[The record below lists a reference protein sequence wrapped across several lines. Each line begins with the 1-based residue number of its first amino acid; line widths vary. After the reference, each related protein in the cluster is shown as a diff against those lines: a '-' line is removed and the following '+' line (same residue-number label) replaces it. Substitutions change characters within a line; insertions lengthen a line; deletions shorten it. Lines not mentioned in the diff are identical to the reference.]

1 MNRHVWFI
9 LLLFVHRSVLAQTAV
24 ETSAD
29 ALTRIPA
36 AMRGF
41 VDSGAISGAV
51 TLVGRGGKVVHLAAV
66 GQADIES
73 GRPMKK
79 NTLFSI
85 ASMTKPLVAT
95 AVMVLQD
102 EGKLN
107 VEDNVSKYIPEFASL
122 KLNKGTWRGIR
133 IVSAEAARQM
143 TTCQTGDLVTG
154 FTPGNGWGLGWC
166 IIRHPQGVTGML
178 SPGTFGHGGAFGT
191 QGWVDP
197 VTGSIYVLMIARDK
211 LPNSDASAIRNEFQ
225 SRAARLGE

>member
-1 MNRHVWFI
+1 MATLYAPSQDKQSLVPVPNFI
-9 LLLFVHRSVLAQTAV
+9 VDFTDVKAPNPSGGLVS
-24 ETSAD
+24 SARD
-29 ALTRIPA
+29 MFRFY
-36 AMRGF
+36 R
-41 VDSGAISGAV
+41 
-51 TLVGRGGKVVHLAAV
+51 
-66 GQADIES
+66 
-73 GRPMKK
+73 
-79 NTLFSI
+79 
-85 ASMTKPLVAT
+85 
-95 AVMVLQD
+95 MV
-102 EGKLN
+102 
-107 VEDNVSKYIPEFASL
+107 
-122 KLNKGTWRGIR
+122 LNKGTWRGIR
-133 IVSAEAARQM
+133 VVSAAAVRQM